1 MIHKKSEG
9 NIILIGMP
17 GTGKTTV
24 GKLLSE
30 FLGYDFIDTDSLIN
44 CNTGKTP
51 RQLVEEKGRDYFMSV
66 QDEAVLNINSQ
77 KCVIAT
83 GGGLV
88 HSETAMNYLKGIGKV
103 IFLRTGYQIIQ
114 DRMDAS
120 RKLLRTGGTLLDL
133 FNERTPLYN
142 KYADMVIECDNKNPQ
157 MICNEI
163 TEIL

>member
-88 HSETAMNYLKGIGKV
+88 HRETAMNYLKGIGKV